1 MRNQIAKSYANH
13 CRHNYRKHRPAHTTS
28 FFFDCKAGC
37 GAREVEDA
45 HYYCTDCR
53 CKRPAILRKQC
64 KKFLITCKISQRTRG
79 KVRHNY
85 YRYYSFICRKAEYK
99 SHIITPSRPM
109 ALPNG
114 QKNPYNT
121 KAVSCLQYRYLQ
133 AAISALLPEL
143 LL

>member
-1 MRNQIAKSYANH
+1 MRNQIAKRYANH
-13 CRHNYRKHRPAHTTS
+13 CRHNYRKHRPAHTTR

-53 CKRPAILRKQC
+53 CKRPAVLRKQC

-85 YRYYSFICRKAEYK
+85 YRYDGFISGKAEYK
-99 SHIITPSRPM
+99 SH
-109 ALPNG
+109 
-114 QKNPYNT
+114 YNYSVKT
-121 KAVSCLQYRYLQ
+121 YGSAERVKKSVQYESSELS
-133 AAISALLPEL
+133 AI
-143 LL
+143 

>member
-13 CRHNYRKHRPAHTTS
+13 CRHNYRKHRPAHTTR

-85 YRYYSFICRKAEYK
+85 YRYYSSFAGKPSTKAI
-99 SHIITPSRPM
+99 IITPSRPM

-114 QKNPYNT
+114 SK
-121 KAVSCLQYRYLQ
+121 KSVQYESSELS
-133 AAISALLPEL
+133 AI
-143 LL
+143 